1 MCRVLDQQVDKLF
14 QKQDIEREKAR
25 IANGK
30 SHITAFCKSV
40 FEVEGKPRGKKG
52 KCDQV

>member
-40 FEVEGKPRGKKG
+40 FEGKVNQEAKNVP
-52 KCDQV
+52 DTFA